1 MLKMN
6 RKIVTIEDVRR
17 INEQM
22 IRGEKTKLPKE
33 DELFLK
39 KVYDVIGNINSDK
52 INKYF
57 KNALDNDKIE
67 NS

>member
-1 MLKMN
+1 MLNMN
-6 RKIVTIEDVRR
+6 KQIVTVEDVRR
-17 INEQM
+17 INEQI
-22 IRGEKTKLPKE
+22 IRGEKTKLSKE

-39 KVYDVIGNINSDK
+39 KVYNVIGYINSDK

-57 KNALDNDKIE
+57 KKALDVDKIE

>member
-1 MLKMN
+1 MN
-6 RKIVTIEDVRR
+6 KKIVTIEDVRR

-39 KVYDVIGNINSDK
+39 KVQDVIGNINSDK
-52 INKYF
+52 ISQYF
-57 KNALDNDKIE
+57 VDLDLSFVIDRDRD
-67 NS
+67 

>member
-1 MLKMN
+1 MLNMN
-6 RKIVTIEDVRR
+6 KKIVTIEDVRR

-39 KVYDVIGNINSDK
+39 KVYDVIGDINSDK

-57 KNALDNDKIE
+57 KNALDNDK
-67 NS
+67 NKYS

>member
-6 RKIVTIEDVRR
+6 KKIVTIEDVRR
-17 INEQM
+17 INEQ
-22 IRGEKTKLPKE
+22 IIHGEKTKLSKE

-39 KVYDVIGNINSDK
+39 KVYDVIGDINSDK

-57 KNALDNDKIE
+57 KNALDVDKIE

>member
-1 MLKMN
+1 MLNMN
-6 RKIVTIEDVRR
+6 KKIVTIEDVRR

-22 IRGEKTKLPKE
+22 IRGEKIKLSKE

-39 KVYDVIGNINSDK
+39 KVHDVIGNIDSDK

-67 NS
+67 YS

>member
-6 RKIVTIEDVRR
+6 KKIVTMEDVRR